1 MNSILHAPAAE
12 RNREPILNVLQGAL
26 PARGRVL
33 EIASGTGQHVVYFA
47 AALPALH
54 WIPSDPDPAQRAS
67 IAARTAAAGLDNV
80 TEPLDLDVLGDWP
93 DLAVDAVITAN
104 LLHVSARQ
112 TMSALCRGAAEVLAP
127 GGLLQVYGPFK
138 RDGEHTSAGNRQ
150 FDLSLKRQNSAWGI
164 RDVEELLAEANDTGL
179 ALADIIEMPANNLC
193 IVLRTRSGD
202 LQPPFSQTET

>member
-1 MNSILHAPAAE
+1 MTEKVDSILHAPAAE
-12 RNREPILNVLQGAL
+12 RNRGPILEVLRRTL

-47 AALPALH
+47 EALPALE

-67 IAARTAAAGLDNV
+67 IAARAAAAGSKNV
-80 TEPLDLDVLGDWP
+80 AAPLDLDVLGDWP

-104 LLHVSARQ
+104 LLHVSAPEA
-112 TMSALCRGAAEVLAP
+112 MAGLCRGAAAALPP

-138 RDGEHTSAGNRQ
+138 RGGEHTSEGNRQ

-164 RDVEELLAEANDTGL
+164 RDVKDLLEEANATGL
-179 ALADIIEMPANNLC
+179 ILAQVIEMPANNLSV
-193 IVLRTRSGD
+193 VLRRTG
-202 LQPPFSQTET
+202 